1 MRASQ
6 IALEAAASRDGCLS
20 TYRALMQPLRM
31 STTFLRAS
39 LMVLESS
46 VAAGGFFAAAAF
58 FGAALG
64 LAGAFAFAGDFLAI
78 LSARESNVWC

>member
-46 VAAGGFFAAAAF
+46 VAAGGFAAAAF